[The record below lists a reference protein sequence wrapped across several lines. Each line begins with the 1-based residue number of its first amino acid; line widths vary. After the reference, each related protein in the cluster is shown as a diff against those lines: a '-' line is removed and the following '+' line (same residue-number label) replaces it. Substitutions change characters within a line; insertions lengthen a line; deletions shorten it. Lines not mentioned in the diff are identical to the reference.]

1 MDSGHGEG
9 FCIGNILKYSQR
21 YGKKDGKNRND
32 LLKSNPLW
40 YNGVTQSRYSGE
52 KLKMKLSNDT
62 REVLKNFS
70 TINQNL
76 LVKNGTAI
84 GTMSAMKNIVARA
97 TVPDTFNNEFAIYDL
112 NEFLSAMS
120 LFKDPTLSFDEKSV
134 EFNEEGGG
142 SKLTYM
148 FSDPSIVTA
157 PKTEISMP
165 SVDVEFTFTQDTFN
179 QILKASAVLGVPD
192 VVLTGTAGGS
202 IELTVTDRKNDT
214 SNDFSIT
221 VGENAPSNFTYYF
234 KVENLKLL
242 SGDYKVQVSEKGI
255 SRFENVSK
263 PIEYFIALEK
273 FNSKPEGLYY
283 E

>member
-1 MDSGHGEG
+1 
-9 FCIGNILKYSQR
+9 
-21 YGKKDGKNRND
+21 
-32 LLKSNPLW
+32 
-40 YNGVTQSRYSGE
+40 
-52 KLKMKLSNDT
+52 MKLSNDT

-76 LVKNGTAI
+76 MVKNGTAI
-84 GTMSAMKNIVARA
+84 GTMSAMKNIVAKA

-112 NEFLSAMS
+112 NEFLSALS

-134 EFNEEGGG
+134 RLNEEGGG
-142 SKLTYM
+142 SNLTYM

-192 VVLTGTAGGS
+192 VVLKGTVGSAGS
-202 IELTVTDRKNDT
+202 QIVLTVTDRKNET
-214 SNDFSIT
+214 SNDFSIV
-221 VGENAPSNFTYYF
+221 VGENCPDNFTYYF

-242 SGDYKVQVSEKGI
+242 AGDYKVQVSSKGI
-255 SRFENVSK
+255 SHFTHMTKSV
-263 PIEYFIALEK
+263 EYFIALEAA
-273 FNSKPEGLYY
+273 
-283 E
+283 